1 MIYFARKSASKFLR
15 CNNKLLEINRSYL
28 HSLQSP
34 GLARRRLAFQSM
46 DYLRAGGHPRPL
58 TRPQGEHMPHRRR
71 RVFVD
76 TPKGRRSAGFT
87 VPESADAADVSMRLR
102 ERGWT
107 PYALRLEPEQHAWVA
122 LVMDWQHAA

>member
-1 MIYFARKSASKFLR
+1 MA
-15 CNNKLLEINRSYL
+15 
-28 HSLQSP
+28 P
-34 GLARRRLAFQSM
+34 GLSAAIEAKLPELINLAACIPIDGSS
-46 DYLRAGGHPRPL
+46 RGGGHPRPL

-76 TPKGRRSAGFT
+76 APKGRRSAGFT

-102 ERGWT
+102 EQGWA